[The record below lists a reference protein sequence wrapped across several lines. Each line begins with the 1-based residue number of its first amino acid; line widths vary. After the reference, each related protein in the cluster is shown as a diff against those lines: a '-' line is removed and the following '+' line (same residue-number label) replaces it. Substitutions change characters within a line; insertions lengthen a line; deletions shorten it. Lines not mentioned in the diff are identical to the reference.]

1 VDIVM
6 IPGLWLNGSSWQ
18 PVVPALEAAG
28 LRAHPLT
35 LRGMDAPASDRSQVS
50 LEDHVAGVV
59 EGIDRCAQGSKVVL
73 VGHSAGCGVAYAAL
87 DRRVDR
93 VHRMVYVG
101 GFPTP
106 DGSAVA
112 EGFETAG
119 GDLPMPDLA
128 EFGEEDLADMDA
140 SARVAFRASAIP
152 SPARL
157 AIDRVRLR
165 NPRRYDVPV
174 TAVCTEYS
182 SDMLKEW
189 IAAGEESVQEFAR
202 IRDLDF
208 IDLPTGHWPQI
219 TRPIDL
225 GNVILTAL
233 GKQS

>member
-1 VDIVM
+1 MDIIM

-18 PVVPALEAAG
+18 PVVPTLESAG

-35 LRGMDAPASDRSQVS
+35 LRGMDSSASDRSQVS
-50 LEDHVAGVV
+50 LEDHIAGVV
-59 EGIDRCAQGSKVVL
+59 EEIDTCPQGAKVVL

-93 VHRMVYVG
+93 VHRVVYVG

-112 EGFETAG
+112 EGFGTAG

-128 EFGEEDLADMDA
+128 EFDEEDLADMDA
-140 SARVAFRASAIP
+140 STRVAFRDGAIP

-157 AIDRVRLR
+157 ATDPVGLR
-165 NPRRYDVPV
+165 DPRRYDVPV

-182 SDMLKEW
+182 SDTLKEW
-189 IAAGEESVQEFAR
+189 IAAGEEPVQEFAR

-208 IDLPTGHWPQI
+208 VDLPTGHWPQL

-225 GNVILTAL
+225 GNVILAAL